1 MVKLHSIE
9 DKTCHSLGWFPL
21 WLQIINDV
29 YYVYNW
35 HWTNQYIWLD
45 IYPWETNSCHPVSH
59 GKAPFKEE
67 CLFWLRIWKQTFKE
81 LFFFSCTK
89 LKPILCWLEIQDI
102 TTAGNWN
109 WLMSV
114 NQWWL
119 NVCLID
125 WMSRRLSII
134 MLKVLTQGW
143 FVSVI

>member
-1 MVKLHSIE
+1 MVKLHRIE

-29 YYVYNW
+29 YYVYNCDIEQISTFD
-35 HWTNQYIWLD
+35 WTFI
-45 IYPWETNSCHPVSH
+45 H
-59 GKAPFKEE
+59 GREIHSTPSPMEKLHLRKNVFFDYVFGSK
-67 CLFWLRIWKQTFKE
+67 LLRIVF
-81 LFFFSCTK
+81 LFLYKVKTYFVLIRNPRYHHRRK
-89 LKPILCWLEIQDI
+89 LE
-102 TTAGNWN
+102 
-109 WLMSV
+109 LMSV

-134 MLKVLTQGW
+134 ILKVLTQGW